1 MTDNTMAQRKNDK
14 QYNGPEKKWQTIQ
27 WPREKMTK
35 NGSLDTTEKTKDW
48 VTGTLLRT
56 GGAAPIVTSVMLLM

>member
-1 MTDNTMAQRKNDK
+1 MAQR
-14 QYNGPEKKWQTIQ
+14 KKWQTIQ
-27 WPREKMTK
+27 WPREKMTDNTMAQRKNNRQYNGPVTK

-56 GGAAPIVTSVMLLM
+56 GGLVL